1 MTDRTLPTL
10 GFTDIPAKHPLTY
23 PGRPIT
29 RPTLLTAGE
38 LWNLTPTTPG
48 GRLGTWAVDTSP
60 GEGPEDGPEED
71 PMGRPKER
79 PEERPEESPT
89 HPLDT
94 LLTTLGHPPTATR
107 HPLIAVGSNA
117 SPAQLHHKLSRPGHP
132 ATVPM
137 VPVDVHGIAV
147 GCSAHIARY
156 GYVAS
161 APYTAPGARTPLVI
175 SWLDTEQ
182 LAAVDATEYP
192 NYRRVL
198 LSGTEYPM
206 VMPSGERLG
215 GAYLYVGERG
225 VLMSPD
231 GTERPLPGGG
241 DQSALLSRLLAG
253 SPRLRELLGPDPGT
267 WVARAGADPAVRK
280 AGTRIFQEEGWAM
293 PQPDLLRCPEDKPDS
308 PDTPSTPD
316 DPDAPDAPG
325 TPGTPRDP
333 ASPARTK
340 SPAAP
345 TASAGPKSY
354 GALTSP
360 E

>member
-38 LWNLTPTTPG
+38 LWELTPTTPG
-48 GRLGTWAVDTSP
+48 GRLGTWTVDTSP
-60 GEGPEDGPEED
+60 GEGPKDGPEES
-71 PMGRPKER
+71 PKV
-79 PEERPEESPT
+79 
-89 HPLDT
+89 PLDAI
-94 LLTTLGHPPTATR
+94 LTTLGHPPTATR

-175 SWLDTEQ
+175 SWLDAEQ

-198 LSGTEYPM
+198 LSGAEYPM
-206 VMPSGERLG
+206 VLPSGERLG

-241 DQSALLSRLLAG
+241 DQSALLTRLLAG

-280 AGTRIFQEEGWAM
+280 SGTRIFEEEGWAL
-293 PQPDLLRCPEDKPDS
+293 PQPDLLRCPEDDH
-308 PDTPSTPD
+308 
-316 DPDAPDAPG
+316 DAPDD
-325 TPGTPRDP
+325 PRDP
-333 ASPARTK
+333 ADPSTT
-340 SPAAP
+340 STTSTTDP
-345 TASAGPKSY
+345 TSTTDSEASAGPKSY

>member
-10 GFTDIPAKHPLTY
+10 GFADTPAKHPLTY

-38 LWNLTPTTPG
+38 LWELTPTPG
-48 GRLGTWAVDTSP
+48 GRLGTWTVDTSP
-60 GEGPEDGPEED
+60 GAGPTENPE
-71 PMGRPKER
+71 
-79 PEERPEESPT
+79 
-89 HPLDT
+89 PLDT
-94 LLTTLGHPPTATR
+94 LLTTLGHPPTPHR
-107 HPLIAVGSNA
+107 HPVIAVGSNA

-147 GCSAHIARY
+147 GCSAHIGRY

-175 SWLDTEQ
+175 GWLDTEQ

-198 LSGTEYPM
+198 LPGTEYPM

-241 DQSALLSRLLAG
+241 DQSALLTRLLAG

-267 WVARAGADPAVRK
+267 WVARAAADPAVRTS
-280 AGTRIFQEEGWAM
+280 GTRIFQEEGWAL
-293 PQPDLLRCPEDKPDS
+293 PQPDLLRCPQDEHK
-308 PDTPSTPD
+308 
-316 DPDAPDAPG
+316 DPDGPADP
-325 TPGTPRDP
+325 TSP
-333 ASPARTK
+333 ASPTDPRG
-340 SPAAP
+340 PRGP
-345 TASAGPKSY
+345 RGPKSY

>member
-1 MTDRTLPTL
+1 MTDRTLKTL
-10 GFTDIPAKHPLTY
+10 GFADVPAQQPLTY

-29 RPTLLTAGE
+29 RPTLLTTGE
-38 LWNLTPTTPG
+38 LWDLTPTP
-48 GRLGTWAVDTSP
+48 GRLGTWTVDPRP
-60 GEGPEDGPEED
+60 GKDETPEE
-71 PMGRPKER
+71 
-79 PEERPEESPT
+79 
-89 HPLDT
+89 PLDAV
-94 LLTTLGHPPTATR
+94 LTHLGHPPTPHR
-107 HPLIAVGSNA
+107 HPVIAVGSNA

-147 GCSAHIARY
+147 GCSAHIGRY

-175 SWLDTEQ
+175 SWLDAEQ

-198 LSGTEYPM
+198 LPGGQYPM

-241 DQSALLSRLLAG
+241 DQSALLTRLLAG
-253 SPRLRELLGPDPGT
+253 SPRLRALLGPDPRA
-267 WVARAGADPAVRK
+267 WVTRAGADPAVRRTG
-280 AGTRIFQEEGWAM
+280 ARIFQEEGWAL
-293 PQPDLLRCPEDKPDS
+293 PQPDLLRCPEDERQS
-308 PDTPSTPD
+308 G
-316 DPDAPDAPG
+316 PG
-325 TPGTPRDP
+325 GC
-333 ASPARTK
+333 
-340 SPAAP
+340 
-345 TASAGPKSY
+345 GNPKSY
-354 GALTSP
+354 DALSSP

>member
-10 GFTDIPAKHPLTY
+10 GFADTPAKHPLTY

-38 LWNLTPTTPG
+38 LWELTPTPG
-48 GRLGTWAVDTSP
+48 GRLGTWTVDTDP
-60 GEGPEDGPEED
+60 GAGPTENPE
-71 PMGRPKER
+71 
-79 PEERPEESPT
+79 
-89 HPLDT
+89 PLDT
-94 LLTTLGHPPTATR
+94 LLTALGHPPTPHR
-107 HPLIAVGSNA
+107 HPVIAVGSNA

-147 GCSAHIARY
+147 GCSAHIGRY

-175 SWLDTEQ
+175 GWLDTEQ

-198 LSGTEYPM
+198 LPGTEYPM

-241 DQSALLSRLLAG
+241 DQSALLTRLLAG
-253 SPRLRELLGPDPGT
+253 SPRLRELLGPDSGT
-267 WVARAGADPAVRK
+267 WVARAAADPAVRTS
-280 AGTRIFQEEGWAM
+280 GTRIFQEEGWAL
-293 PQPDLLRCPEDKPDS
+293 PQSDLLRCPQDEHNDGPSDS
-308 PDTPSTPD
+308 ASPTSPTSPT
-316 DPDAPDAPG
+316 DPRG
-325 TPGTPRDP
+325 PRD
-333 ASPARTK
+333 SR
-340 SPAAP
+340 
-345 TASAGPKSY
+345 GPKSY

>member
-1 MTDRTLPTL
+1 MTDRTLKTL
-10 GFTDIPAKHPLTY
+10 GFADIPAQQPLTY

-29 RPTLLTAGE
+29 HPTLLTTGE
-38 LWNLTPTTPG
+38 LWDLTPTPG
-48 GRLGTWAVDTSP
+48 PLGTWTVSP
-60 GEGPEDGPEED
+60 
-71 PMGRPKER
+71 RPGNNEA
-79 PEERPEESPT
+79 PQE
-89 HPLDT
+89 PLDAV
-94 LLTTLGHPPTATR
+94 LTRLGHPPTPHR
-107 HPLIAVGSNA
+107 HPVIAVGSNA

-147 GCSAHIARY
+147 GCSAHIGRY

-175 SWLDTEQ
+175 SWLDAEQ

-198 LSGTEYPM
+198 LPGSQYPM
-206 VMPSGERLG
+206 VMPSGERLR

-241 DQSALLSRLLAG
+241 DQSALLTRLLAG
-253 SPRLRELLGPDPGT
+253 SPRLRALLGPDPRA
-267 WVARAGADPAVRK
+267 WVTRAGADPAVRGT
-280 AGTRIFQEEGWAM
+280 GTRIFQEEGWAL
-293 PQPDLLRCPEDKPDS
+293 PQPDLLRCPEDGQHGG
-308 PDTPSTPD
+308 
-316 DPDAPDAPG
+316 PG
-325 TPGTPRDP
+325 GCG
-333 ASPARTK
+333 
-340 SPAAP
+340 
-345 TASAGPKSY
+345 GPKSY
-354 GALTSP
+354 DALSSP

>member
-1 MTDRTLPTL
+1 MTDRTLKSL
-10 GFTDIPAKHPLTY
+10 GFADVPAQQPLTY

-29 RPTLLTAGE
+29 HPTLLTTGE
-38 LWNLTPTTPG
+38 LWDLTPTPG
-48 GRLGTWAVDTSP
+48 PHLGTWTVNPRPDDDQA
-60 GEGPEDGPEED
+60 PEE
-71 PMGRPKER
+71 
-79 PEERPEESPT
+79 
-89 HPLDT
+89 PLDAV
-94 LLTTLGHPPTATR
+94 LRQLGHPPTPHR
-107 HPLIAVGSNA
+107 HPVIAVGSNA

-147 GCSAHIARY
+147 GCSAHIGRY

-175 SWLDTEQ
+175 SWLDAEQ

-198 LSGTEYPM
+198 LPGSRYPM

-241 DQSALLSRLLAG
+241 DQSALLTRLLAG
-253 SPRLRELLGPDPGT
+253 SPRLRALLGPDPRA
-267 WVARAGADPAVRK
+267 WVTRAGADPAVRGT
-280 AGTRIFQEEGWAM
+280 GTRIFQEEGWAL
-293 PQPDLLRCPEDKPDS
+293 PQPDLLRCPEDERHGG
-308 PDTPSTPD
+308 
-316 DPDAPDAPG
+316 PG
-325 TPGTPRDP
+325 GHG
-333 ASPARTK
+333 
-340 SPAAP
+340 
-345 TASAGPKSY
+345 GPKSY
-354 GALTSP
+354 DALSSP

>member
-10 GFTDIPAKHPLTY
+10 GFADIPAKRPLTY

-38 LWNLTPTTPG
+38 LWELTPTPG
-48 GRLGTWAVDTSP
+48 GRLGTWTVDTSP
-60 GEGPEDGPEED
+60 GEGPKENPE
-71 PMGRPKER
+71 
-79 PEERPEESPT
+79 
-89 HPLDT
+89 PLDT
-94 LLTTLGHPPTATR
+94 LLTTLGHPPTPNR
-107 HPLIAVGSNA
+107 HPIIAVGSNA

-147 GCSAHIARY
+147 GCSAHIGRY

-161 APYTAPGARTPLVI
+161 APYTAPGVRTPLVI
-175 SWLDTEQ
+175 GWLDAEQ

-198 LSGTEYPM
+198 LPGTEYPM

-241 DQSALLSRLLAG
+241 DQSALLTRLLAG
-253 SPRLRELLGPDPGT
+253 SPRLRELLGPT
-267 WVARAGADPAVRK
+267 RAWVARAGADPAVRK
-280 AGTRIFQEEGWAM
+280 SGTRIFQEEGW
-293 PQPDLLRCPEDKPDS
+293 
-308 PDTPSTPD
+308 
-316 DPDAPDAPG
+316 G
-325 TPGTPRDP
+325 TPTARPPPLPGGRPRRPRRPQRARRPRQTRQTRRTPGPRGP
-333 ASPARTK
+333 R
-340 SPAAP
+340 
-345 TASAGPKSY
+345 GPKSY

>member
-10 GFTDIPAKHPLTY
+10 GFADIPAKHPLTY

-38 LWNLTPTTPG
+38 LWELTPTPG
-48 GRLGTWAVDTSP
+48 GRLGTWTVDTSV
-60 GEGPEDGPEED
+60 GEGP
-71 PMGRPKER
+71 M
-79 PEERPEESPT
+79 ESPRE
-89 HPLDT
+89 PLDA
-94 LLTTLGHPPTATR
+94 LLTTLGHPSTPHR
-107 HPLIAVGSNA
+107 HPIIAVGSNA

-147 GCSAHIARY
+147 GCSAHIGRY

-175 SWLDTEQ
+175 SWLDAEQ

-198 LSGTEYPM
+198 LPGTEYPM

-241 DQSALLSRLLAG
+241 DQSALLTRLLAG
-253 SPRLRELLGPDPGT
+253 SPRLRELLGPDPGA
-267 WVARAGADPAVRK
+267 WVARAGADPVVRK
-280 AGTRIFQEEGWAM
+280 SGTRIFQEEGWTL
-293 PQPDLLRCPEDKPDS
+293 PQPDLLRCPEDDHDGHDGPA
-308 PDTPSTPD
+308 
-316 DPDAPDAPG
+316 DPGDLGDLG
-325 TPGTPRDP
+325 DLGGPRNP
-333 ASPARTK
+333 R
-340 SPAAP
+340 
-345 TASAGPKSY
+345 GPKSY

>member
-1 MTDRTLPTL
+1 MTDRTLKTL
-10 GFTDIPAKHPLTY
+10 GFADVPAQQPLTY

-29 RPTLLTAGE
+29 HPTLLTTGE
-38 LWNLTPTTPG
+38 LWDLTPNP
-48 GRLGTWAVDTSP
+48 GRLGTWTVNPRP
-60 GEGPEDGPEED
+60 GKDEAPEE
-71 PMGRPKER
+71 
-79 PEERPEESPT
+79 
-89 HPLDT
+89 PLDAV
-94 LLTTLGHPPTATR
+94 LTHLGHPPTPHR
-107 HPLIAVGSNA
+107 HPVIAVGSNA

-147 GCSAHIARY
+147 GCSAHIGRY

-175 SWLDTEQ
+175 SWLDAEQ

-198 LSGTEYPM
+198 LPGGQYPM

-241 DQSALLSRLLAG
+241 DQSALLTRLLAG
-253 SPRLRELLGPDPGT
+253 SPRLRALLGPDPRA
-267 WVARAGADPAVRK
+267 WVTRAGADPAVRRT
-280 AGTRIFQEEGWAM
+280 GTRIFQEEGWAL
-293 PQPDLLRCPEDKPDS
+293 PQPDLLRCPEDERQGG
-308 PDTPSTPD
+308 
-316 DPDAPDAPG
+316 PG
-325 TPGTPRDP
+325 GC
-333 ASPARTK
+333 
-340 SPAAP
+340 
-345 TASAGPKSY
+345 GNPKSY
-354 GALTSP
+354 DALSSP